1 MTTPTHPTGS
11 NPSNPSPSAALR
23 FEELAGQVVI
33 VTGGTRGIGL
43 GIVRLLAR
51 AGARLMITG
60 RKAHRLERVAEELAP
75 LGVELQTRVSDVAD
89 RDASRRLVDETL
101 AAFGTIDA
109 LVANAQSYINVTPL
123 LEITPKDFDLVLDT
137 GPRGTLWLMQ
147 AVVPAMQARG
157 RGRIVTFGSSMG
169 QTGAPGYG
177 PYSAA
182 KEAVRSLT
190 RTAAREWGRFG
201 ITVNCICPASASH
214 RLPTNLD
221 GDDPRAR
228 AFAAMYKDHPLGR
241 DGDALAD
248 IAPVVAFLLSDASQY
263 LTGQTLMVDGGGIL
277 RA

>member
-1 MTTPTHPTGS
+1 MAHPT
-11 NPSNPSPSAALR
+11 PPHAAPR
-23 FEELAGQVVI
+23 FEALAGQSVI

-43 GIVRLLAR
+43 GIVRVLAR
-51 AGARLMITG
+51 AGVRLMISG
-60 RKAHRLERVAEELAP
+60 RKAHRLERIAEELHAS
-75 LGVELQTRVSDVAD
+75 GADFRTCVSDVAD
-89 RDASRRLVDETL
+89 REASQRLAQATL
-101 AAFGTIDA
+101 EAFGTIDG
-109 LVANAQSYINVTPL
+109 LVANAQAYIPVTPL
-123 LEITPKDFDLVLDT
+123 ADITPDNFDLVLDT

-147 AVVPAMQARG
+147 AVLPTMQAHG
-157 RGRIVTFGSSMG
+157 RGRMITFGSSMG

-182 KEAVRSLT
+182 KEAIRSLT

-214 RLPTNLD
+214 RMPVAQD
-221 GDDPRAR
+221 GDDARSR

-241 DGDALAD
+241 DGDPEAD

-263 LTGQTLMVDGGGIL
+263 MTGQTFMVDGGGSL